1 MEERFLFGFISSV
14 GGEIMILNELIKKSI
29 EFNNNVLLELTNLY
43 KKYLDFR
50 K

>member
-1 MEERFLFGFISSV
+1 MEKNFLFGFISSV
-14 GGEIMILNELIKKSI
+14 GGEIMTLNELIKTSI